1 VGLDRLFREEEPV
14 ADLPVDEPL
23 RDQLEDL
30 DLPGGRLLLEL
41 PERRGE
47 GNDLAGAVRRP
58 PLGDSLEAPRMVH
71 VSRQDLFPL
80 CSVHEPGIGGSW
92 TRLTPPLE

>member
-1 VGLDRLFREEEPV
+1 MGFHRLFREEEAV
-14 ADLPVDEPL
+14 ADLPVDEAL

-41 PERRGE
+41 LERRGE
-47 GNDLAGAVRRP
+47 GNDLAGAARRP
-58 PLGDSLEAPRMVH
+58 PLGDRLEAPRMVH

-80 CSVHEPGIGGSW
+80 CSVHEPDIGGTW